1 MGDWE
6 KYWQHV
12 GQTAVA
18 IPDVQ
23 RFPANWGGKRQLT
36 GKIA

>member
-6 KYWQHV
+6 RYWQHV
-12 GQTAVA
+12 GQTVVA

-23 RFPANWGGKRQLT
+23 RFPANGGKRQLT